1 MRTPR
6 FYFRGALVR
15 ELRSHMPCGEA
26 KICFFFKK
34 AKIKKKSKAFILKL
48 EKLGTYIPLC

>member
-26 KICFFFKK
+26 ICFFLKK